1 MRIVMVMG
9 TRPEAIKLAPVVE
22 ELKKREDEFDTL
34 VVVTGQH
41 RQMLDQVLR
50 LFHLQP
56 DLDLDLMQ
64 PDQDLAEIFSRVL
77 LGMKA
82 SLAELKPDLV
92 LVQGDTTTACAAA
105 LAAFFHRVPVGH
117 VEAGLRSHNL
127 YNPFPE
133 EVNRH
138 LTAVLTEIHLAPT
151 PLARQNLVAEGIP
164 AGRIAVT
171 GNTVVDA
178 QLALLK
184 QPWNLAAS
192 PLSEIPLN
200 GHRIILVTSHRRE
213 SWGEDLANI
222 CLALKDLVA
231 EFHDILVLYPVHLN
245 PRVRQTVYP
254 LLSGVERL
262 QLLPPLDYLPFLHLM
277 EQAHL
282 IVTDSGGV
290 LEEAPTLHKP
300 VLIIR
305 EVTERPEAVEAGLAR
320 IVGTGR
326 EVIRTEAARLLTDAA
341 AYQAMAQGKNPYGD
355 GRAAPR
361 IVEAIHRW
369 SQGLHPLLEPAQQFR
384 RPRS

>member
-22 ELKKREDEFDTL
+22 ELKKREDEFDTIVL
-34 VVVTGQH
+34 VTGQH

-50 LFHLQP
+50 LFHIQP

-105 LAAFFHRVPVGH
+105 LAAFFHQMPVGH
-117 VEAGLRSHNL
+117 VEAGLRSRNL

-151 PLARQNLVAEGIP
+151 PLARQNLLAEGIP
-164 AGRIAVT
+164 AGKIAVT

-200 GHRIILVTSHRRE
+200 GRRIILVTSHRRE

-231 EFHDILVLYPVHLN
+231 EFPDILVLYPVHLN

-277 EQAHL
+277 ERAHL

-305 EVTERPEAVEAGLAR
+305 GVTERPEAVQAGLAR

-326 EVIRTEAARLLTDAA
+326 EVIRVETARLLTDAA
-341 AYQAMAQGKNPYGD
+341 AYQAMSRGENPYGD

-384 RPRS
+384 HPRT